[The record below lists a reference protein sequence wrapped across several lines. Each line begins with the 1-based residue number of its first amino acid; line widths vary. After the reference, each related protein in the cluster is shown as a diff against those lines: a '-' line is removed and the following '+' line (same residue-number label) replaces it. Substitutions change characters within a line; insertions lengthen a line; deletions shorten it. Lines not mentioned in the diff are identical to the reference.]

1 MKLARRR
8 VLGLAGAAVA
18 SRALVRHAAAQTY
31 PAKPIRWIV
40 GFAPGGSTDIL
51 ARLMGQWLAERLG
64 QPVLIENRPGAGS
77 NIATEMVVNAAP
89 DGYTLLMIAPAN
101 AVNATL
107 YEKLSYNFIRDI
119 APVCRHQPRSQRH
132 GGEQSLSGEIG
143 GRIHRLCQGQSGPR
157 QHGLVRQRHLG
168 PCGRR
173 AVQDDGRH
181 HHDAR
186 ALSRRRARPSPISSA
201 GRCR

>member
-89 DGYTLLMIAPAN
+89 DGYTLL
-101 AVNATL
+101 
-107 YEKLSYNFIRDI
+107 
-119 APVCRHQPRSQRH
+119 
-132 GGEQSLSGEIG
+132 
-143 GRIHRLCQGQSGPR
+143 
-157 QHGLVRQRHLG
+157 
-168 PCGRR
+168 
-173 AVQDDGRH
+173 
-181 HHDAR
+181 
-186 ALSRRRARPSPISSA
+186 
-201 GRCR
+201 